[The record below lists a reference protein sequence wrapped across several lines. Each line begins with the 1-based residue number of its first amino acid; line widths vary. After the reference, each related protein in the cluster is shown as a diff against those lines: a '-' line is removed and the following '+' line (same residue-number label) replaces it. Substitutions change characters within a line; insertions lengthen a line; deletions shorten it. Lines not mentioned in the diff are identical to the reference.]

1 MPTGPG
7 CPGYRA
13 LVIGIGNLLMSD
25 DGVGVRA
32 IQQLLQQELPPGIAA
47 LVVGTGAIKYLDE
60 ISRAETLVAVD
71 AVRGNGP
78 PGTIYRITDLT
89 QLAKIRQKEID
100 CHTCDLSTII
110 TWARALSGI
119 PTVVILYGL
128 EPFNI
133 APGCTLSPPVQEAL
147 PRLLSLLLEEIVEL
161 CAPGR

>member
-1 MPTGPG
+1 
-7 CPGYRA
+7 
-13 LVIGIGNLLMSD
+13 MSD

-89 QLAKIRQKEID
+89 QLAKIRQKEIRQP
-100 CHTCDLSTII
+100 HL
-110 TWARALSGI
+110 
-119 PTVVILYGL
+119 
-128 EPFNI
+128 
-133 APGCTLSPPVQEAL
+133 
-147 PRLLSLLLEEIVEL
+147 
-161 CAPGR
+161 